1 MTSSEMN
8 PKVDFFFNKA
18 EKWKEEFGKLRVI
31 LLECQLN
38 EELKWGVPCYTFQGG
53 NIALIHGFKEYCA
66 IMFVKGSLLPDPHGI
81 LIQQTKNV
89 QAGRQIRFTTVQE
102 ITVLE
107 ATIKDYIYDAIE
119 VESSGLAVD
128 YTKTPEFTIPDE
140 FQTKLDEL
148 PDLKTAFEA
157 LTPGRQRQYIT
168 YFTEPK
174 QSKTRTARVE
184 KYTPHILNG
193 KGLSD

>member
-1 MTSSEMN
+1 MTGSEMN

-18 EKWKEEFGKLRVI
+18 SQWKEEYGKLRAI
-31 LLECQLN
+31 LHGCQLT

-66 IMFVKGSLLPDPHGI
+66 IMFVKGSLLPDPQGI
-81 LIQQTKNV
+81 LIQQTRNV
-89 QAGRQIRFTTVQE
+89 QAGRQIRFNTVQE
-102 ITVLE
+102 IADRE
-107 ATIKDYIYDAIE
+107 ATIKDYIYNAIE
-119 VESSGLAVD
+119 VETAGLEVD
-128 YTKTPEFTIPDE
+128 YKKDTEYEIPEE
-140 FQTKLDEL
+140 FQTKLDEN
-148 PDLKTAFEA
+148 PDLQAAFEA
-157 LTPGRQRQYIT
+157 LTPGRKRQYIT
-168 YFTEPK
+168 YFTDPK

>member
-18 EKWKEEFGKLRVI
+18 SQWKEEYGKLRTI
-31 LLECQLN
+31 LLGCQLT
-38 EELKWGVPCYTFQGG
+38 EELKWGVPCYTFQNG

-66 IMFVKGSLLPDPHGI
+66 VMFVKGSLLPDPEGI

-102 ITVLE
+102 IADRE
-107 ATIKDYIYDAIE
+107 ATIKNYIYNAIE
-119 VESSGLAVD
+119 VETAGLEVD
-128 YTKTPEFTIPDE
+128 YKKDTEYEIPEE
-140 FQTKLDEL
+140 FQAKIDEN
-148 PDLKTAFEA
+148 PDLQAAFEA
-157 LTPGRQRQYIT
+157 LTPGRKRQYIT
-168 YFTEPK
+168 HFTDPK

>member
-18 EKWKEEFGKLRVI
+18 SQWKEEYGKLRTI
-31 LLECQLN
+31 LLGCQLT
-38 EELKWGVPCYTFQGG
+38 EELKWGVPCYTFQKG

-66 IMFVKGSLLPDPHGI
+66 IMFVKGSLLPDPQGI

-102 ITVLE
+102 IADRE
-107 ATIKDYIYDAIE
+107 ATIQDYIYNAIE
-119 VESSGLAVD
+119 VETAGLEVD
-128 YTKTPEFTIPDE
+128 YKKDTEYEIPEE
-140 FQTKLDEL
+140 FQAKLDEN
-148 PDLKTAFEA
+148 PDLQAAFEA
-157 LTPGRQRQYIT
+157 LTPGRKRQYIT
-168 YFTEPK
+168 HFTEPK